1 MALVKKKLDFSRW
14 TCEISPIRPL
24 RVDKQPD
31 FFQKRLVLFSPCY
44 YNKGKIL
51 KEGRTSC

>member
-1 MALVKKKLDFSRW
+1 MALVKKKLDFSGW

-51 KEGRTSC
+51 KEGNASC